1 MKKFWCTGA
10 ASLAGFGLVIAHA
23 QPATGGSIYTCI
35 DAQGRRITSDR
46 PIAECLDREQREL
59 GPTGVTRRKI
69 GPSLTEQERAALEAQ
84 RRKEA
89 EEQSRILE
97 ERRRDRALLARY
109 PNQAAHDAER
119 AQALTQVNEVIA
131 IAQRRLRELQQERKA
146 LDREMEFYQKDPS
159 KAPAKLR
166 RQIAE
171 NQDEMAA
178 QLRFIADREEEKR
191 RIHQRFDAELAHLRQ
206 LWDSQRQTSAAAAP
220 VQAPASTPLSANPN
234 PAASVR

>member
-1 MKKFWCTGA
+1 MNQFWNIGA
-10 ASLAGFGLVIAHA
+10 ALLAGLGAAAVGA
-23 QPATGGSIYTCI
+23 QPSSGASIYTCI

-46 PIAECLDREQREL
+46 PIVECLDREQREL

-97 ERRRDRALLARY
+97 ERRRDRVLLARY

-119 AQALTQVNEVIA
+119 AAALAQVDEMSA
-131 IAQRRLRELQQERKA
+131 IARKRLQELLQERKA
-146 LDREMEFYQKDPS
+146 LDTEMEFYQKDPG
-159 KAPAKLR
+159 KAPLKLR
-166 RQIAE
+166 RQVAE

-178 QLRFIADREEEKR
+178 QWRFIANQEQEKR
-191 RIHQRFDAELAHLRQ
+191 RIQQRFDAELAHLRQ
-206 LWDSQRQTSAAAAP
+206 LWDSQRSPPAAAP
-220 VQAPASTPLSANPN
+220 VQAPATAPN
-234 PAASVR
+234 PPAMR

>member
-1 MKKFWCTGA
+1 MNLFGHIGA
-10 ASLAGFGLVIAHA
+10 AWFAVFGAALAHA
-23 QPATGGSIYTCI
+23 QAATGSSIYTCI

-46 PIAECLDREQREL
+46 PIIECLDREQREL

-89 EEQSRILE
+89 EEQARILE
-97 ERRRDRALLARY
+97 ERRRDRVLLARY

-119 AQALTQVNEVIA
+119 AQALAQVNEVIA
-131 IAQRRLRELQQERKA
+131 IAQRRLQELQQERKA
-146 LDREMEFYQKDPS
+146 LDTEMEFYQKDPS

-166 RQIAE
+166 RQVAD

-178 QLRFIADREEEKR
+178 QLRFIADREQEKR

-206 LWDSQRQTSAAAAP
+206 LWDSQRPPPAVAAP
-220 VQAPASTPLSANPN
+220 AQTPLPVNGP
-234 PAASVR
+234 PATLR